1 MPSMS
6 IHVVASGE
14 ISFFFMTEYYS
25 FVYTCH
31 FIFIHSSVDGQLG
44 CFHILAIVNNAA
56 MNIEVHLSFQINVFI
71 FFKYI
76 PRSGIT
82 GSHGSSIFNFV
93 RKLHTAFHGGCI
105 NLIPTNSAQRFPFFH
120 ILTNTYF
127 FLIKAFQQV

>member
-1 MPSMS
+1 MQSPKPLSQG
-6 IHVVASGE
+6 IP
-14 ISFFFMTEYYS
+14 
-25 FVYTCH
+25 
-31 FIFIHSSVDGQLG
+31 HSSVEGHLV

-56 MNIEVHLSFQINVFI
+56 MNIEVHLSFQSNVLI

-105 NLIPTNSAQRFPFFH
+105 NLTPTNSAQTFPFPH
-120 ILTNTYF
+120 IFTNT
-127 FLIKAFQQV
+127 FLFD